1 MTGFEWDFDKAEA
14 NFRKHGVRFS
24 ESISVFEDDYALTVR
39 DDVSDRLE
47 ERFVTLGRGAKD
59 RLLVVVYCSG
69 VETSGS
75 SRRVW
80 QSRMSASNTRM
91 VYETAI

>member
-1 MTGFEWDFDKAEA
+1 MTGFEWDSDKAEA

-59 RLLVVVYCSG
+59 RLLVVVYCYRG
-69 VETSGS
+69 
-75 SRRVW
+75 RNIRII
-80 QSRMSASNTRM
+80 SARLAEPHEREQ
-91 VYETAI
+91 YEDGL